1 MWLSN
6 CFKIPKLSLRDFI
19 LKFIVLVC
27 VSCNFSVAQTKI
39 GFKSFSDL
47 TTDGAFVSI
56 LKNKPFYFLPGN
68 APSDANKSYCLNIL
82 CDSNF
87 DTLRTIKSNTINNAY
102 GSYLTLVPFTNKIN
116 KLYYWGVATNY
127 STSTS
132 TQNMVFG
139 NANQSDYTLIN
150 HKTYYS
156 KYYHIGKYIN
166 TFLNDTT
173 FVSVHNFKWYHPS
186 SLPYGTSIWWFNKN
200 LDTIQQKVY
209 FEASGNTDLTPLSVY
224 PLLNKDILISGFT
237 DTLNVNNSDAFLMRL
252 DSAGN
257 VKYARSI
264 GTSGHD
270 ILFLNKVG
278 NDFYFVGTSS
288 LSYTSHPNSDIYL
301 TKIDIAT
308 GNTAKT
314 YKILHDSI
322 GITAMQDLSVQESKI
337 YLPCNTYSHAIPP
350 YKLKSCYFLIDT
362 NGIISKQYIHSQAS
376 NGYWN
381 SYTLPIVTDSL
392 KNMFGSVV
400 KYNYPGDPHYTS
412 LFKLDSN
419 LVGCYPSDAP
429 FSFTTTVA
437 TGALHSLPMNIVTA
451 KDSIFDVTTPGAI
464 LQGHGF
470 NTIVD
475 ECSGY
480 VGINEHELG
489 NEHFKIYPNP
499 SVGVFYYEF
508 NADENNNQDATL
520 TVLNMLGE
528 VIVTGTI
535 NTNNPKGMIDLSTM
549 PNGIYFISIYNARK
563 QLFNSKLSVVK

>member
-1 MWLSN
+1 MWLSKHSY
-6 CFKIPKLSLRDFI
+6 KIFCLVLLS
-19 LKFIVLVC
+19 
-27 VSCNFSVAQTKI
+27 SSVFNSMAQTKI
-39 GFKSFSDL
+39 GYKQSTDFSL
-47 TTDGAFVSI
+47 DGIDIYVINNKIFYSI
-56 LKNKPFYFLPGN
+56 TGDV
-68 APSDANKSYCLNIL
+68 ASDSNKSYNLNI
-82 CDSNF
+82 CFNSSF
-87 DTLRTIKSNTINNAY
+87 DTLSTNLFHVSNNVSGA
-102 GSYLTLVPFTNKIN
+102 GFALVPFANTSN
-116 KLYYWGVATNY
+116 KLFYWGAGGSYGSFPLTGFTY
-127 STSTS
+127 
-132 TQNMVFG
+132 VFA
-139 NANQSDYTLIN
+139 NANQSDYSLLN
-150 HKTYYS
+150 HKAYRS
-156 KYYHIGKYIN
+156 KYYNIPKSIN
-166 TFLNDTT
+166 TFINDTT

-270 ILFLNKVG
+270 VLFLNKVG

-362 NGIISKQYIHSQAS
+362 NGIISKQYIDSQAS

-419 LVGCYPSDAP
+419 LVGCYPSDVP

-489 NEHFKIYPNP
+489 NEHFKVYPNP
-499 SVGVFYYEF
+499 STGIFYYQVLS
-508 NADENNNQDATL
+508 DELQDATL
-520 TVLNMLGE
+520 E
-528 VIVTGTI
+528 VYDLTGKRIVSGTLSS
-535 NTNNPKGMIDLSTM
+535 NNANGFIDLSDVT
-549 PNGIYFISIYNARK
+549 NGIYFVKVANSQKI
-563 QLFNSKLSVVK
+563 LFNNKIDVVK

>member
-1 MWLSN
+1 
-6 CFKIPKLSLRDFI
+6 
-19 LKFIVLVC
+19 
-27 VSCNFSVAQTKI
+27 
-39 GFKSFSDL
+39 
-47 TTDGAFVSI
+47 
-56 LKNKPFYFLPGN
+56 
-68 APSDANKSYCLNIL
+68 
-82 CDSNF
+82 
-87 DTLRTIKSNTINNAY
+87 
-102 GSYLTLVPFTNKIN
+102 
-116 KLYYWGVATNY
+116 
-127 STSTS
+127 
-132 TQNMVFG
+132 
-139 NANQSDYTLIN
+139 
-150 HKTYYS
+150 
-156 KYYHIGKYIN
+156 
-166 TFLNDTT
+166 
-173 FVSVHNFKWYHPS
+173 
-186 SLPYGTSIWWFNKN
+186 
-200 LDTIQQKVY
+200 
-209 FEASGNTDLTPLSVY
+209 
-224 PLLNKDILISGFT
+224 
-237 DTLNVNNSDAFLMRL
+237 
-252 DSAGN
+252 
-257 VKYARSI
+257 
-264 GTSGHD
+264 
-270 ILFLNKVG
+270 
-278 NDFYFVGTSS
+278 VGTSS

-499 SVGVFYYEF
+499 STGIFYYNYITDTKDF
-508 NADENNNQDATL
+508 DNAQLEVYDMRGQLVISGTLNSSNAT
-520 TVLNMLGE
+520 G
-528 VIVTGTI
+528 I
-535 NTNNPKGMIDLSTM
+535 IDLSSM
-549 PNGIYFISIYNARK
+549 SNGMYFIKIANSQKI
-563 QLFNSKLSVVK
+563 LFNSKLNVVK